1 MAYVSEHSS
10 RQRAQTLVA
19 VGLLHGVAVWAI
31 VSGFAGGMVDIVRNT
46 LVAHQYPDEVMITPI
61 APPDV
66 KPSQPAVETKRE
78 VPKSEITLAPLDPG
92 VTIRDIEKPVITP
105 VEGGGLIDP
114 KATPSPTPSDT
125 FAVRQPS
132 PKSAPG
138 SWVSDRDYPSAAIR
152 EEREGVTRFQL
163 GIGPDGRVT
172 GCEVTGSSGS
182 TDLDAATCAKVSARA
197 RFTPALGSDG
207 MPMAGRY
214 SGAVRWVLP

>member
-1 MAYVSEHSS
+1 MAYVSEHSN

-31 VSGFAGGMVDIVRNT
+31 VSGFAGGMVDIVRDT
-46 LVAHQYPDEVMITPI
+46 LVARNYPEEVTLTPI

-66 KPSQPAVETKRE
+66 KPSKAAVETKRE

-92 VTIRDIEKPVITP
+92 VTIRDIGKTVIPTL
-105 VEGGGLIDP
+105 EGGGLIEP
-114 KATPSPTPSDT
+114 AITPSPTPSSS
-125 FAVRQPS
+125 FAVRQAS

-152 EEREGVTRFQL
+152 EEREGVTRFRL
-163 GIGPDGRVT
+163 GIGTDGRVT
-172 GCEVTGSSGS
+172 GCEVTASSGS
-182 TDLDAATCAKVSARA
+182 ADLDAVTCAKVGARA
-197 RFTPALGSDG
+197 RFIPALGSDG
-207 MPMAGRY
+207 MPMAGNY